1 VVSRKT
7 NLAQENVS
15 KLASIGVAAMEMET
29 YRRLYN
35 ERKRR
40 HLEIEKLEGYGSEEA
55 KAALSVRK
63 ASAAD
68 LKVARQRLQGMIG
81 HYRDWLDEVNA

>member
-1 VVSRKT
+1 VSKKT
-7 NLAQENVS
+7 MIAQENAS

-40 HLEIEKLEGYGSEEA
+40 HLEIARSEDYTDEEA
-55 KAALSVRK
+55 ETARSVRK
-63 ASAAD
+63 ASASD
-68 LKVARQRLQGMIG
+68 LKVARQRLQCMISR
-81 HYRDWLDEVNA
+81 YRDWLDGVNS